1 MTTRKTKAKRP
12 AAKAGQNLKAEIA
25 RRIAT
30 DPLLSEPPRYRH
42 PTWGGFMQEGGA
54 GVQWI
59 IGATDDWRIRYE
71 ALRDRAGDVADDGH
85 EAANRRKAAERLKG
99 LVATYL
105 ALATPA
111 PGLALQILRGDAAL
125 KHIEATDRTGL
136 EMQALALRLGLASV
150 DTPVYVSVQ
159 TVRSEY
165 LERMQARQMRIA
177 KEAVKRLSAAGAKP
191 SAPVHTTIDA
201 AADYITAH
209 PGSTTATVCLEAC
222 DKMERTS
229 FLSHISPTLR
239 TRGFCVTRGCNAAWY
254 PPETPAE

>member
-1 MTTRKTKAKRP
+1 MA
-12 AAKAGQNLKAEIA
+12 NLKAEIA
-25 RRIAT
+25 RRSAA

-59 IGATDDWRIRYE
+59 IGAPSDWRIRYE

-150 DTPVYVSVQ
+150 DAPAYVSVQ
-159 TVRSEY
+159 TVRNEH
-165 LERMQARQMRIA
+165 LERMLARQRAIAAESTQAIADGLDPKPQAPSQDRPTHDERLARVLACIKSNPDLSEREIGRLTGVPPSTFRGWPETWTMR
-177 KEAVKRLSAAGAKP
+177 KMLAGAVPRGHK
-191 SAPVHTTIDA
+191 TRDGDI
-201 AADYITAH
+201 
-209 PGSTTATVCLEAC
+209 EAY
-222 DKMERTS
+222 
-229 FLSHISPTLR
+229 
-239 TRGFCVTRGCNAAWY
+239 TRG
-254 PPETPAE
+254 